1 MKHFRLFIT
10 VLCLLFV
17 CILPSC
23 RGAEVAEESTT
34 TAQQETET
42 LPEKEN
48 TISIAERGK
57 DAGFQLVYGLKDDE
71 SPIAAYN
78 LIKLIKAETDIE
90 LTRVADMH
98 ANREKN
104 CEILIGT
111 FNRAE
116 YLEIYDTL
124 NDDEYAIKTVIEG
137 DKVKIVVAYK
147 GVFALMCAM
156 ERFTQNYLN
165 AENGIVTVPADI
177 DARGSFSESDA
188 MIVSSLPQ
196 LRDPCILVEDGVYYA
211 YGTRWIGFKNT
222 SGDLRGEWE
231 ELGVVA
237 QIPENAETNYWA
249 PEVHKYNGAYYMFT
263 TYRSSVTGHRGCTI
277 MKSDKPEGPFVEIT
291 NGHITPSDWDS
302 IDGTFYVDPDG
313 QPWMVFVHEWTST
326 DDGIGRMAAAKLSD
340 DLTHFISEPVELF
353 RADDPSWSRAQV
365 TDGCWMYRCEDG
377 QLLMLWSNSDSAGY
391 CVGIARSADGRVD
404 GTWTQD
410 KDLLYSKNMMG
421 VKYDGGHG
429 MLFYDTDGQMYLSIH
444 SPNGGGL
451 DRPETPV
458 FIPVREENG
467 TIVWDIWKNE

>member
-1 MKHFRLFIT
+1 MKSLRLFIAA
-10 VLCLLFV
+10 LCLMFV
-17 CILPSC
+17 FIFPAC
-23 RGAEVAEESTT
+23 RAAEAPVESTT
-34 TAQQETET
+34 EAQQESEP
-42 LPEKEN
+42 LPEKKT

-57 DAGFQLVYGLKDDE
+57 ETEFQLIYGLKDDE
-71 SPIAAYN
+71 SPLAAFR
-78 LIKLIKAETDIE
+78 LAKLIMSETDIE
-90 LTRVADMH
+90 LNRVADMH

-116 YLEIYDTL
+116 YMEISETL
-124 NDDEYAIKTVIEG
+124 SDDEYAIKTVIEG
-137 DKVKIVVAYK
+137 EKIKIVIAYK

-156 ERFTQNYLN
+156 ERFTQDYLKT
-165 AENGIVTVPADI
+165 ENGIVTVPADI
-177 DARGSFSESDA
+177 DVSGKFSEKDA

-277 MKSDKPEGPFVEIT
+277 MKSDKPEGPFIEIT

-340 DLTHFISEPVELF
+340 DLAHFISEPVELF

-365 TDGCWMYRCEDG
+365 TDGCWMYRCKDG

-410 KDLLYSKNMMG
+410 DELLYSKNMTG

-467 TIVWDIWKNE
+467 TIVWDIWKK